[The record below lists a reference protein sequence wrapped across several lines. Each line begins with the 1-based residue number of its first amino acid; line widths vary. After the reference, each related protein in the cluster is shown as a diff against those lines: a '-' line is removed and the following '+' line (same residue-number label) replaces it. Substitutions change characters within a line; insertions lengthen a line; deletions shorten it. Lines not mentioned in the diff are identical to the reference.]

1 MTFKVSD
8 NQYGRPHLATAAL
21 LYFFAIFLAA
31 HILRVNCFKIARD
44 RPKQLMYTIFSI
56 KRIIFCRLYT
66 DCPGGRTDAV
76 ARHVSFPQI
85 TCLYLFF
92 CTGWRSLS
100 GSCRQRAESFKSAL
114 LSHGAPPGA
123 TKRHYSRGRLVHSQM
138 FIV

>member
-21 LYFFAIFLAA
+21 LYFFAIFLAS

-85 TCLYLFF
+85 TCLYLF
-92 CTGWRSLS
+92 SV
-100 GSCRQRAESFKSAL
+100 QD
-114 LSHGAPPGA
+114 GAHFLA
-123 TKRHYSRGRLVHSQM
+123 VVDSEQNRLNQLCCHTELHLAQPNGT
-138 FIV
+138 IPEEG